1 MAGGDDIVETD
12 EQLFARARAHMEKYW
27 GAASLDRRL
36 WDATVRLVLRASPSE
51 ADGEGW
57 IAVSERMPQSSKNVL
72 FWCGWLQLGYHL
84 DVTDNW
90 YGRGDEGFAIREK
103 VTHWMPLPDAPGR
116 SEEKGNG

>member
-1 MAGGDDIVETD
+1 MMDYSDMTIWQLKVERDKINAELELRTN
-12 EQLFARARAHMEKYW
+12 
-27 GAASLDRRL
+27 
-36 WDATVRLVLRASPSE
+36 VRASPSE

-57 IAVSERMPQSSKNVL
+57 IAVIERMPQSSKNVL

-116 SEEKGNG
+116 SPDEGK